1 LVTKCHG
8 SLLGSQCASEGST
21 GLSQI
26 LSDGA
31 YRRDRTSAADQ
42 VVKDI
47 RAQILSR
54 HLKRG
59 TRLPSEKE
67 LATHYD
73 VSAPTIREAIRALS
87 AINLVEARHGSGT
100 YVTADGSA
108 LVSSALSALV
118 EIEDID
124 LLSILDLSEV
134 FYLKAATLAV
144 TEASEGELAELRTAA
159 ERFREPLTH
168 AEYGSALADFLARFI
183 DLSHNKLLIAIA
195 TFLIET
201 QISLAQT
208 AAERSP
214 SVWENVAGHLLNE
227 RIELV
232 EALEARDAAA
242 AQSAVVRYTSRGN
255 ELVRKHATTT

>member
-1 LVTKCHG
+1 V
-8 SLLGSQCASEGST
+8 SQ
-21 GLSQI
+21 L
-26 LSDGA
+26 LSDGP

-87 AINLVEARHGSGT
+87 TINLVEARHGSGT

-108 LVSSALSALV
+108 LVTSALSALV
-118 EIEDID
+118 ELEDID

-134 FYLKAATLAV
+134 FYLKAAALAV
-144 TEASEGELAELRTAA
+144 TEATDEELAELRAAA
-159 ERFREPLTH
+159 ERFREPLSQ
-168 AEYGSALADFLARFI
+168 AEYGSALADFLDRLVE
-183 DLSHNKLLIAIA
+183 LSHNKLLIAIA
-195 TFLIET
+195 TFLIES
-201 QISLAQT
+201 QISLAQS

-214 SVWENVAGHLLNE
+214 SVWENVAGHLLDE
-227 RIELV
+227 RIALV
-232 EALEARDAAA
+232 EALEKRDLEA
-242 AQSAVVRYTSRGN
+242 AQAAVVRYTSRGN
-255 ELVRKHATTT
+255 ELVREHATRK

>member
-1 LVTKCHG
+1 M
-8 SLLGSQCASEGST
+8 
-21 GLSQI
+21 SQI

-73 VSAPTIREAIRALS
+73 VSPPTIREAIRALS

-134 FYLKAATLAV
+134 FYVKAAALAV
-144 TEASEGELAELRTAA
+144 TEATDAEIAELRTAA
-159 ERFREPLTH
+159 EHFREPLTP
-168 AEYGSALADFLARFI
+168 AEYGSALADFLDRFVE
-183 DLSHNKLLIAIA
+183 LSHNKLLIAIA

-201 QISLAQT
+201 QMALAQS

-214 SVWENVAGHLLNE
+214 SVWENVAGHLLEE
-227 RIELV
+227 RIALV
-232 EALEARDAAA
+232 EALEKRDATA
-242 AQSAVVRYTSRGN
+242 AQAAVLRYTSRGN
-255 ELVRKHATTT
+255 ELVRKHATSN

>member
-1 LVTKCHG
+1 M
-8 SLLGSQCASEGST
+8 SQ
-21 GLSQI
+21 L
-26 LSDGA
+26 LSDGQ
-31 YRRDRTSAADQ
+31 YRRDRSSAADQ

-87 AINLVEARHGSGT
+87 TINLVEARHGSGT

-108 LVSSALSALV
+108 LVTSALSALV
-118 EIEDID
+118 ELEDID

-134 FYLKAATLAV
+134 FYLKAAALAV
-144 TEASEGELAELRTAA
+144 TEATDEELAELRTAA
-159 ERFREPLTH
+159 EHFREPLTQ
-168 AEYGSALADFLARFI
+168 AEYGSALADFLDRLVE
-183 DLSHNKLLIAIA
+183 LSHNKLLIAIA
-195 TFLIET
+195 TFLIES
-201 QISLAQT
+201 QMSLAQS

-214 SVWENVAGHLLNE
+214 SVWENVAGHLLDE
-227 RIELV
+227 RIALV
-232 EALEARDAAA
+232 EALERRDADA
-242 AQSAVVRYTSRGN
+242 AQSAVLRYMTRGN
-255 ELVRKHATTT
+255 ELVRQHASHD

>member
-1 LVTKCHG
+1 M
-8 SLLGSQCASEGST
+8 SQ
-21 GLSQI
+21 L
-26 LSDGA
+26 LSDGQ
-31 YRRDRTSAADQ
+31 YRRDRSSAADQ

-87 AINLVEARHGSGT
+87 TINLVEARHGSGT

-108 LVSSALSALV
+108 LVTSALSALV
-118 EIEDID
+118 ELEDID

-134 FYLKAATLAV
+134 FYLKAAALAV
-144 TEASEGELAELRTAA
+144 TEATDEELAELRTAA
-159 ERFREPLTH
+159 EHFREPLTQ
-168 AEYGSALADFLARFI
+168 AEYGSALADFLDRLVE
-183 DLSHNKLLIAIA
+183 LSHNKLLIAIA
-195 TFLIET
+195 TFLIES
-201 QISLAQT
+201 QMSLAQS

-214 SVWENVAGHLLNE
+214 SVWENVAGHLLDE
-227 RIELV
+227 RIALV
-232 EALEARDAAA
+232 EALERRDADA
-242 AQSAVVRYTSRGN
+242 AQSAVLRYMTRGN
-255 ELVRKHATTT
+255 QLVRQHASHG

>member
-1 LVTKCHG
+1 M
-8 SLLGSQCASEGST
+8 
-21 GLSQI
+21 SQI

-31 YRRDRTSAADQ
+31 YRRDRSSAADR

-73 VSAPTIREAIRALS
+73 VSPPTIREAIRALS
-87 AINLVEARHGSGT
+87 TINLVEARHGSGT

-118 EIEDID
+118 ELEDID

-134 FYLKAATLAV
+134 FYIRTVALAV
-144 TEASEGELAELRTAA
+144 TEASDAELAELRVAA
-159 ERFREPLTH
+159 EHFREPLSH
-168 AEYGSALADFLARFI
+168 AEYGSALGNFLDCFVG
-183 DLSHNKLLIAIA
+183 LSHNKLLIAIA
-195 TFLIET
+195 TFLIES
-201 QISLAQT
+201 QISLAQS

-214 SVWENVAGHLLNE
+214 SVWEKVAGHLVDE
-227 RIELV
+227 RIALV

-242 AQSAVVRYTSRGN
+242 AQSAVQRYTSRGN
-255 ELVRKHATTT
+255 ELVRQHTST